1 METPMHDAIIAALID
16 WNPWLEGPFPKEL
29 MGIERDYPISTF
41 LAIPEIKILEGV
53 RRSGKSTLLYQVV
66 DHALQEGKKVLYI
79 NFEDE
84 VLKRY
89 SLSEIYYAYLQRAP
103 VNYLL
108 IDEIQHCIDWVPFI
122 RKFYDR
128 KIFDQ
133 IWITGSN
140 TSLITKEYSEML
152 TGRNIK
158 LLIMP
163 LSFIEYLRFNGLSS
177 IQRPLSRER
186 EVEIKRYFD
195 KFLSIGSFPAITLRP
210 VYQRELLINYFEDF
224 LYKDIATRHNVN
236 VSKLKDLAIYLATHS
251 AKIISYRNIAKALN
265 LHPNTVADYISYL
278 KEVFLFDE
286 LYKFDYSLK
295 KQYSNDKKIYII
307 DTGLGN
313 AVSFRLFEDKGRVL
327 ETIFYQALK
336 QRKKEIYFHRS
347 HKECDFLIKEDLD
360 IRFAIQVT
368 YSLEDFETKEREI
381 AGLIDAMKTYNLNE
395 GIILTYNEIDRFE
408 IERGNSHFQISV
420 QPLWEWLLK

>member
-1 METPMHDAIIAALID
+1 MHDAIIAALID

-186 EVEIKRYFD
+186 EVEIK
-195 KFLSIGSFPAITLRP
+195 
-210 VYQRELLINYFEDF
+210 
-224 LYKDIATRHNVN
+224 
-236 VSKLKDLAIYLATHS
+236 
-251 AKIISYRNIAKALN
+251 KI
-265 LHPNTVADYISYL
+265 
-278 KEVFLFDE
+278 
-286 LYKFDYSLK
+286 
-295 KQYSNDKKIYII
+295 
-307 DTGLGN
+307 
-313 AVSFRLFEDKGRVL
+313 FR
-327 ETIFYQALK
+327 
-336 QRKKEIYFHRS
+336 
-347 HKECDFLIKEDLD
+347 
-360 IRFAIQVT
+360 
-368 YSLEDFETKEREI
+368 
-381 AGLIDAMKTYNLNE
+381 
-395 GIILTYNEIDRFE
+395 
-408 IERGNSHFQISV
+408 
-420 QPLWEWLLK
+420 